1 MTRVVTTRMM
11 PALIG
16 MALGTSVLVFSTKAL
31 ALLVAAMIG
40 MALAASSVAAYY
52 ALVAAIPVQVD
63 FMGGLTVTK
72 ILVPFSV
79 GVVLFNA
86 LSRRGPWPVLLQG
99 PASYLAWLF
108 FVVSI
113 VLLLCAEGIGQF
125 PGEAA
130 KVPVFASLFFFTLTF
145 IRTPEEFHRL
155 LWVNAIAGT
164 VEAII
169 TVAQAYFGFIMP
181 GDWRNNLGLPI
192 EGALDGGALTA
203 MLEGKVRA
211 EGTTAH
217 PILLASYFL
226 VTIPFTVCL
235 FMTEASRAKK
245 VLLAG
250 MVALMSYG
258 WYYTFARSSM
268 IGFGLM
274 VVVALAFYSKA
285 ARITIFVGIGLA
297 MTGLLSYQ
305 VISEVLSAGVQSIE
319 KQGWFAS
326 ADVNSA
332 NSSWQFRL
340 ESIVGGWNLL
350 LANPWF
356 GVGFGQALY
365 HYTAYLPSW
374 ANHIAHPSVIH
385 NVFLEVGSELGVVPL
400 GAFVSLWVWAFVCAK
415 RGLHL
420 PALRPYAVLM
430 CSVLAGQIAFLM
442 ITPMVREIWLTI
454 PMAIS
459 LGYMNRTFRA

>member
-1 MTRVVTTRMM
+1 MTPAVTTRMM

-16 MALGTSVLVFSTKAL
+16 MALGTSVLAFSVKAL
-31 ALLVAAMIG
+31 ALLLAAMIG
-40 MALAASSVAAYY
+40 MVLAASSVAAYY
-52 ALVAAIPVQVD
+52 ALVATVPVQVD
-63 FMGGLTVTK
+63 FLGGLTVTK
-72 ILVPFSV
+72 LLVPFSI
-79 GVVLFNA
+79 GVVVFNA
-86 LSRRGPWPVLLQG
+86 LTRRGPWPVLLQG
-99 PASYLAWLF
+99 PASYLAWSF
-108 FVVSI
+108 FVVSVI
-113 VLLLCAEGIGQF
+113 SVLYAEGIGQF

-145 IRTPEEFHRL
+145 IRTPEQFHRL

-164 VEAII
+164 VEAVI
-169 TVAQAYFGFIMP
+169 TVAQVHFGFIMP

-217 PILLASYFL
+217 PILLASYYL
-226 VTIPFTVCL
+226 MTIPCTICL
-235 FMTEASRAKK
+235 FLLEENRSKK
-245 VLLAG
+245 LLLSG

-268 IGFGLM
+268 IGFALM
-274 VVVALAFYSKA
+274 IVVALAFYSKA
-285 ARITIFVGIGLA
+285 ARVAIFMGIGLA
-297 MTGLLSYQ
+297 ATGFLSYQ
-305 VISEVLSAGVQSIE
+305 AISDTLSAGVQTIE
-319 KQGWFAS
+319 QQGWFAS

-340 ESIVGGWNLL
+340 ESIVGGWNLF
-350 LANPWF
+350 LAHPWL

-365 HYTAYLPSW
+365 HYTTYLPSW

-385 NVFLEVGSELGVVPL
+385 NVFLEVGSELGVFSL
-400 GAFVSLWVWAFVCAK
+400 AAFFSLLMWAFVCAK

-420 PALRPYAVLM
+420 PTLRPYAILM
-430 CSVLAGQIAFLM
+430 CCVLAGQIAFLM

-454 PMAIS
+454 PMAVA
-459 LGYMNRTFRA
+459 LGHMNRKAEP